1 MNLVV
6 GATGWLGSEIC
17 QRLRKR
23 GLPVRGLVRA
33 SSDAVK
39 VSRLKDLG
47 VEIATGD
54 LQDKAS
60 LERACQRVE
69 TVISTASTTLSRQ
82 AHDSLLKTDQEG
94 QLNLIEAAK
103 KSGVRRFVLIS
114 FSGNLE
120 SDTPLHKA
128 KRTAER
134 RLKESGIPFVILRP
148 SCFMEV
154 WLGPPLGF
162 DAANR
167 KVQVYGSGERPISW
181 ISLYDVAEF
190 AVIAATDDRM
200 LNQVVELGG
209 PEAVSPNQVVK
220 IFEQEVGSPME
231 ITRLPEEALRQQYG
245 SASEEY
251 QKTFAGLMLNV
262 CEGDPID
269 MDDTLRKYPMKLTSV
284 RDYART
290 VARSARA

>member
-33 SSDAVK
+33 SSDAGK
-39 VSRLKDLG
+39 VSNLKESG
-47 VEIATGD
+47 VEVVTGD
-54 LQDKAS
+54 LQQKAS
-60 LERACQRVE
+60 LERACQGVK

-82 AHDSLLKTDQEG
+82 AHDSLAKTDQEG

-103 KSGVRRFVLIS
+103 KSGVQRFVLIS

-120 SDTPLHKA
+120 IDTPLHRA
-128 KRTAER
+128 KRTVER
-134 RLKESGIPFVILRP
+134 RLKESGMGFTILRP

-154 WLGPPLGF
+154 WLSPHLGF

-167 KVQVYGSGERPISW
+167 KVQIYGSGERPLSW

-209 PEAVSPNQVVK
+209 PEAISPNQAVK
-220 IFEQEVGSPME
+220 TFEQEMGSSIE
-231 ITRLPEEALRQQYG
+231 VNHVPEGALRQQYETAG
-245 SASEEY
+245 DEY

-262 CEGDPID
+262 AGGDPID
-269 MDDTLRKYPMKLTSV
+269 MKETLRKYPVKLTSV
-284 RDYART
+284 RDYARK
-290 VARSARA
+290 VAHK